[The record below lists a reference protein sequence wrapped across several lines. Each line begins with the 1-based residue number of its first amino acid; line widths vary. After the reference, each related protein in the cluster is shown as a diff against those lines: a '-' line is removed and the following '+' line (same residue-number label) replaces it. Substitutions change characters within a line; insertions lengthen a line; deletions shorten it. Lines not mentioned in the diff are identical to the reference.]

1 MLQNEFVD
9 APYVVDQLLGNAGF
23 ERKVK
28 HFVSAFVNEGRKRS
42 ECSENLR
49 LILEKNG
56 IGKVDIIEILGV
68 VNDIYRDAPL
78 LNK

>member
-1 MLQNEFVD
+1 MLQDEFVD

-49 LILEKNG
+49 LILEKKWNR
-56 IGKVDIIEILGV
+56 ESRYNRNL
-68 VNDIYRDAPL
+68 RCR
-78 LNK
+78 